1 MFQTTSLAR
10 HSIMSE
16 IAGEDEDVW
25 NFVTLAVNAPW
36 FFATYQDEIEG
47 TILRSNV
54 MLSTYQQVAD
64 ILKQQNK
71 SFKVTDL
78 LLATPGFVN
87 KSESWRLE
95 PLEEVMIGIDPKTR
109 FRYSVFKLTNG
120 TCYFDCPSD
129 CESPTKN
136 NLQAVVK
143 FSRQS
148 HGSSQ
153 NIP

>member
-1 MFQTTSLAR
+1 M
-10 HSIMSE
+10 MSE
-16 IAGEDEDVW
+16 IAGEGEDVW
-25 NFVTLAVNAPW
+25 KFITLAVNAPW
-36 FFATYQDEIEG
+36 FFATYQDKIEG
-47 TILRSNV
+47 VILRSNV

-64 ILKQQNK
+64 LLKQQNK

-87 KSESWRLE
+87 KSERWRLE

-109 FRYSVFKLTNG
+109 CRYSVFKLANG
-120 TCYFDCPSD
+120 TCYFDCPPD
-129 CESPTKN
+129 CESPTQN

-143 FSRQS
+143 FSRQN